1 MTSAIVA
8 GGSNGANAKVQK
20 TTFLV
25 CFFAGAAGGVIATLA
40 VVLSIYLFVDID
52 FVKNASCGS
61 KGTFHYCFFDEAWDS
76 GEYLS
81 AITTFYGTIITI
93 LTGFLAI
100 LATLAFLVVR
110 TSAGHHAQEAMEGE
124 VERYFASNAAVISI
138 ESKLGMLADSM
149 VEARTREL
157 AVRLET
163 IITVLEEDGFDVPGT
178 IATQ

>member
-1 MTSAIVA
+1 MSKSAP
-8 GGSNGANAKVQK
+8 GQNGPTAKTQK
-20 TTFLV
+20 AAFWV
-25 CFFAGAAGGVIATLA
+25 CFFAGVVGGIVATLA
-40 VVLSIYLFVDID
+40 IVLILYLFVDID
-52 FVKNASCGS
+52 FVKNATCGVDG
-61 KGTFHYCFFDEAWDS
+61 KFHYCFFDKAWDS

-93 LTGFLAI
+93 LIGFLAI

-110 TSAGHHAQEAMEGE
+110 ISAGHHAQESMEGE

-138 ESKLGMLADSM
+138 EGKLGALADTM
-149 VEARTREL
+149 IEQRTREL

-163 IITVLEEDGFDVPGT
+163 IITVLEEDGYDIPGT

>member
-1 MTSAIVA
+1 MSNSVA
-8 GGSNGANAKVQK
+8 GPNGANARSQKVN
-20 TTFLV
+20 FWI
-25 CFFAGAAGGVIATLA
+25 CFFAGVSGGIAATLA
-40 VVLSIYLFVDID
+40 IVLALYHFIDID

-61 KGTFHYCFFDEAWDS
+61 QGTLHYCFFDKDWDS

-93 LTGFLAI
+93 LIGLLAI

-124 VERYFASNAAVISI
+124 VERYFASNAAVTSI
-138 ESKLGMLADSM
+138 EGKLGVLADTI
-149 VEARTREL
+149 VERKTREL

-163 IITVLEEDGFDVPGT
+163 IITVLEEDGYDIPGT
-178 IATQ
+178 IAQ

>member
-1 MTSAIVA
+1 MSNSVA
-8 GGSNGANAKVQK
+8 GTNGPNAKSQK
-20 TTFLV
+20 ASFWT
-25 CFFAGAAGGVIATLA
+25 CFFAGVAGGIAATLIIILA
-40 VVLSIYLFVDID
+40 LYLFVDVD

-61 KGTFHYCFFDEAWDS
+61 KGTFHYCFFDEKWDS

-93 LTGFLAI
+93 LIGFLAI

-110 TSAGHHAQEAMEGE
+110 ISAGHHAQEAMEGE
-124 VERYFASNAAVISI
+124 VERYFASNATVISI
-138 ESKLGMLADSM
+138 EGKLSLLADTL
-149 VEARTREL
+149 VEQRTREL

-163 IITVLEEDGFDVPGT
+163 IITVLEEDGYDIPGT

>member
-1 MTSAIVA
+1 MLSSVPGT
-8 GGSNGANAKVQK
+8 NGANAKSQK
-20 TTFLV
+20 VTFWT
-25 CFFAGAAGGVIATLA
+25 CFFAGVVGGIAATLA
-40 VVLSIYLFVDID
+40 IVLALYLFVDID

-61 KGTFHYCFFDEAWDS
+61 KGTFHYCFFDKDWDS

-93 LTGFLAI
+93 LIGFLAI

-110 TSAGHHAQEAMEGE
+110 VSAGHHAQEAMEGE

-138 ESKLGMLADSM
+138 EGKLGALAETF
-149 VEARTREL
+149 VEQRTREL

-163 IITVLEEDGFDVPGT
+163 IITVLEEDGYDIPGT